1 MPRLLSVYAAGLISA
16 VGIFVGSAVFPS
28 VSDEVAVAF
37 SGEATGAVVAVGA
50 VEASDVSV
58 VFGVPVASGVA
69 LGFAFS
75 RDAFT
80 ASSSTREVYLVSAEY
95 VT

>member
-16 VGIFVGSAVFPS
+16 VGIFVGSVFFPS
-28 VSDEVAVAF
+28 VSGEVAAEL
-37 SGEATGAVVAVGA
+37 SGEAVGVA
-50 VEASDVSV
+50 EASGD
-58 VFGVPVASGVA
+58 A

-75 RDAFT
+75 SEALT

>member
-16 VGIFVGSAVFPS
+16 VGTFVGSAVFPS
-28 VSDEVAVAF
+28 VSGEVAAEF
-37 SGEATGAVVAVGA
+37 SGEAAG
-50 VEASDVSV
+50 VE
-58 VFGVPVASGVA
+58 VASGVA

-75 RDAFT
+75 SEALT

>member
-16 VGIFVGSAVFPS
+16 VGIFGGSAFFSP
-28 VSDEVAVAF
+28 VSDEVAEEL
-37 SGEATGAVVAVGA
+37 S
-50 VEASDVSV
+50 VE
-58 VFGVPVASGVA
+58 ASGVA

-80 ASSSTREVYLVSAEY
+80 ASSNTREVYLVSAE
-95 VT
+95 

>member
-1 MPRLLSVYAAGLISA
+1 MHPGTYAAGLISA
-16 VGIFVGSAVFPS
+16 VGTFVGSVVFPS
-28 VSDEVAVAF
+28 VSGEVAAEF
-37 SGEATGAVVAVGA
+37 SGEAAGVAVVSGV
-50 VEASDVSV
+50 VE
-58 VFGVPVASGVA
+58 ASGVA

-75 RDAFT
+75 SEALT

>member
-1 MPRLLSVYAAGLISA
+1 MPKLLSVYAAGLISA

-28 VSDEVAVAF
+28 VSGEVAVAF
-37 SGEATGAVVAVGA
+37 SGEAVGVA
-50 VEASDVSV
+50 EASGD
-58 VFGVPVASGVA
+58 A

-75 RDAFT
+75 SEALT

>member
-1 MPRLLSVYAAGLISA
+1 MPGLLSVYAAGLISA

-28 VSDEVAVAF
+28 VSDEVTVEF
-37 SGEATGAVVAVGA
+37 SKEAVGA
-50 VEASDVSV
+50 FVAS
-58 VFGVPVASGVA
+58 GAPVASGVA

-80 ASSSTREVYLVSAEY
+80 ASRSTSEVYLVSAE
-95 VT
+95 

>member
-1 MPRLLSVYAAGLISA
+1 MPRLLSVYAAGLISD
-16 VGIFVGSAVFPS
+16 VGTFVGSVAFPS
-28 VSDEVAVAF
+28 VSGEVAAEF
-37 SGEATGAVVAVGA
+37 SGEAA
-50 VEASDVSV
+50 
-58 VFGVPVASGVA
+58 GVA

-75 RDAFT
+75 SEALT